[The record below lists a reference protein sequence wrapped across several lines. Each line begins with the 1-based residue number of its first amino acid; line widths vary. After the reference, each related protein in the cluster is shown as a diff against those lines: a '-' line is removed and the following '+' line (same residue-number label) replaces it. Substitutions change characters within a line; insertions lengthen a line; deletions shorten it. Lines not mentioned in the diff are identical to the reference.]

1 MDTRLTVIFLK
12 TASAVVIGFGLAIA
26 LAAIPA
32 ANGPTAFLID
42 LVFWPID
49 GDPALDAPATRLLC
63 AIAGGV
69 LTGWGVLL
77 WLIATRLLPQEPAV
91 ARTFVYTSIGIWF
104 VVDSAASIASGA
116 PINALLNIGF
126 LMSFVVPLKLL
137 KPAGSS

>member
-1 MDTRLTVIFLK
+1 MDTRLTAIFLK
-12 TASAVVIGFGLAIA
+12 TASAVVIGFGLVIA

-49 GDPALDAPATRLLC
+49 GNPALAAPAPRLLC

-77 WLIATRLLPQEPAV
+77 WLITTRMLVQEPALV
-91 ARTFVYTSIGIWF
+91 RTLVYTSVGVWF

-116 PINALLNIGF
+116 PINAVLNIGF
-126 LMSFVVPLKLL
+126 LVAFIVPFRML
-137 KPAGSS
+137 KPARTS